1 MRELT
6 LHALPKVTIHPLPQF
21 SPACYPHLMNLSN
34 PPLTATEPW
43 LTQTFREGLSQLGVT
58 LSDDQVR
65 QLQVYERELES
76 WNRRFNLT
84 RITGRERV
92 QTFHF
97 LDSLTAVLAIPP
109 EIRAGGRVIDV
120 ATGAGFP
127 GIPLK
132 IALPGLRLTLVDS
145 VGKKAT
151 FLEHL
156 LDALELPDVQLLLER
171 AETLA
176 HEPENRDSFDVALA
190 RGLAPMR
197 ILAELTLPFCRPGG
211 IVVAHK
217 KGDVSQELED
227 ADNAITTLGG
237 RLSEVQPVNVTGLE
251 DNRALVVVEKISPT
265 PARYPRR
272 PGIPKKRPL

>member
-1 MRELT
+1 MPVRRKT
-6 LHALPKVTIHPLPQF
+6 NMNPSNRTQTVTE
-21 SPACYPHLMNLSN
+21 S
-34 PPLTATEPW
+34 W
-43 LTQTFREGLSQLGVT
+43 LTPTFRRGLSQLGLG
-58 LSDDQVR
+58 LSDEQIR
-65 QLQVYERELES
+65 QFQTYERELED

-92 QTFHF
+92 QTLHF
-97 LDSLTAVLAIPP
+97 LDSLTAIAAIPQ
-109 EIRAGGRVIDV
+109 AVKSGGRIIDV

-132 IALPGLRLTLVDS
+132 IALPELHLTLVDS
-145 VGKKAT
+145 VGKKAN

-156 LDALELPDVQLLLER
+156 LDALNLPDVQLLMER

-176 HEPENRDSFDVALA
+176 HEPENRDAFDVVLA

-197 ILAELTLPFCRPGG
+197 VLAELTIPFCKPGG
-211 IVVAHK
+211 ILVAHK
-217 KGDVSQELED
+217 KGDIAKELED
-227 ADNAITTLGG
+227 AHNAIDLMGG
-237 RLSEVQPVNVTGLE
+237 RLAGVEPVNVAGLE
-251 DNRALVVVEKISPT
+251 DNRALVIVQKVSDT